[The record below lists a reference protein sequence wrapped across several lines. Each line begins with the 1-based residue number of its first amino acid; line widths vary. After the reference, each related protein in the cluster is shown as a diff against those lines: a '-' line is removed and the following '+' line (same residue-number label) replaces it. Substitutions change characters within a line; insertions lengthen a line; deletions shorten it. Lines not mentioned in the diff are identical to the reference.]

1 MKVFA
6 IIFLSLFSFKSC
18 LQDGTTINVVM
29 DDAAGLKS
37 GSKVKCKGLDVGK
50 VNDIKIVGDKVIA
63 TIKLYEDFQPTK
75 GSSAVVNLENIF
87 NGRNL
92 TILPSSSTEF
102 LSNGDTIYAKSNNG
116 LELINS
122 FIKGANLDSIVGDLD
137 VSLDSLS
144 DGLMTDSAKFRKLF
158 ESAGKMINFNK

>member
-1 MKVFA
+1 MKVCA

-29 DDAAGLKS
+29 DDAGGLQS

-63 TIKLYEDFQPTK
+63 TIKLNEDFQPTK
-75 GSSAVVNLENIF
+75 GSSAQVNIENIF

-92 TILPSSSTEF
+92 TILPAA
-102 LSNGDTIYAKSNNG
+102 SNEILISGDTIYAKNNG
-116 LELINS
+116 GLDMLHNI
-122 FIKGANLDSIVGDLD
+122 IKGTNLDSIVGNLDLG
-137 VSLDSLS
+137 LDSL
-144 DGLMTDSAKFRKLF
+144 GTKLIADSAKFRKLL

>member
-37 GSKVKCKGLDVGK
+37 GSKV
-50 VNDIKIVGDKVIA
+50 NDIKSVGDKVIA
-63 TIKLYEDFQPTK
+63 TIKLNEDFQPTK
-75 GSSAVVNLENIF
+75 GSTAQVNLENIF

-102 LSNGDTIYAKSNNG
+102 LSNGDTIYAKNNNG

-122 FIKGANLDSIVGDLD
+122 FIKGANLDSLVGNID

-144 DGLMTDSAKFRKLF
+144 DGLMADSAKFRKLF

>member
-1 MKVFA
+1 MKFFVVILISFV
-6 IIFLSLFSFKSC
+6 SFKSC
-18 LQDGTTINVVM
+18 LTDGTTINVVM
-29 DDAAGLKS
+29 DDAAGLQS

-75 GSSAVVNLENIF
+75 GSTAQVNLENIF
-87 NGRNL
+87 NARNL

-102 LSNGDTIYAKSNNG
+102 LANGDTIYAKSNTG

-122 FIKGANLDSIVGDLD
+122 FIKGANLDSIVDNLDLG
-137 VSLDSLS
+137 LDSLS
-144 DGLMTDSAKFRKLF
+144 DNIEADSAKFRKLM
-158 ESAGKMINFNK
+158 ESAGKIFNLNK